1 MAAGNG
7 RAGSCSRARGSR
19 RCGGRARST
28 RSTGSSGG
36 STRDTGGPRAR
47 PPRATR
53 RAVRGATS
61 SSSTP
66 STTSSP
72 SSAGSTRRAWTD
84 SCSSSS
90 TASRAEPGRL
100 LVHEPLTRVRQP
112 HQEGGQL
119 PDRAVLA
126 LELEHPG
133 LERLEPHLVGPE
145 HRATPVHGPTVT
157 VDPDDVDV
165 ARADREPLLE
175 NLRPFVHH
183 RAEQALEDLRVGD
196 RAPLDPRFPRD
207 PEDDLLDLGVRDRRA
222 IAPRVAVV
230 ARARLLAEA
239 PHLAEPVGDGRRE
252 PLALPDPPAD
262 VKAGEVAHRE
272 RPHRET
278 EVEEDLV
285 YMLWQGAFAGQSLR
299 LLPGPQDHA

>member
-1 MAAGNG
+1 M
-7 RAGSCSRARGSR
+7 AGSCSRARGSR

-36 STRDTGGPRAR
+36 STRDTGSSRAR

-53 RAVRGATS
+53 RAARGATS

-90 TASRAEPGRL
+90 TASRAEPRRL
-100 LVHEPLTRVRQP
+100 LVEEPLARVRQP
-112 HQEGGQL
+112 HEEGGRL

-133 LERLEPHLVGPE
+133 LERLEPHLVRPE

-157 VDPDDVDV
+157 VDPDHVDV
-165 ARADREPLLE
+165 ARADRELLLE
-175 NLRPFVHH
+175 NLRPFVHQ
-183 RAEQALEDLRVGD
+183 RGEQALEDLRVRD
-196 RAPLDPRFPRD
+196 RAPLDPRFPATPSRIFRATAS
-207 PEDDLLDLGVRDRRA
+207 GVGMPA
-222 IAPRVAVV
+222 APAPPD
-230 ARARLLAEA
+230 EA
-239 PHLAEPVGDGRRE
+239 PPSFCAHV
-252 PLALPDPPAD
+252 PL
-262 VKAGEVAHRE
+262 
-272 RPHRET
+272 
-278 EVEEDLV
+278 
-285 YMLWQGAFAGQSLR
+285 
-299 LLPGPQDHA
+299 